1 MSHENHSPIDYGTG
15 RKKLS
20 VYLIGIV
27 LCVVLTLI
35 PFYLVMHSPLA
46 QGSTLIAIYGLAVL
60 QFIVQ
65 VICFLRLNA
74 KTPQAQTNLMAFWF
88 AIVILV
94 VVIGGSLWIMWN
106 LNYRMM

>member
-1 MSHENHSPIDYGTG
+1 MSHTNHSSIDYGTG

-35 PFYLVMHSPLA
+35 PFYLLMHSPLA
-46 QGSTLIAIYGLAVL
+46 QGTTLIAIYALAVL

-65 VICFLRLNA
+65 VVCFLRLNA
-74 KTPQAQTNLMAFWF
+74 QTPQAQTNLMAFWF
-88 AIVILV
+88 TIVILLV
-94 VVIGGSLWIMWN
+94 VSLQT
-106 LNYRMM
+106 R